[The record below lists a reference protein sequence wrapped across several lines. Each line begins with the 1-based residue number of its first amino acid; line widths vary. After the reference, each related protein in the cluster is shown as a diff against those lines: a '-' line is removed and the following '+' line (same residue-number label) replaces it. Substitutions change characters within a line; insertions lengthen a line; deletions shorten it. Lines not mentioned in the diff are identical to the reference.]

1 MSAALRAAASPRWP
15 LGRHPLPAVLGLRLF
30 PRAGGDDELALESA
44 LAAVAPE
51 VRAAFALRVLE
62 GLPTQSAALLLAA
75 AGVTAPDGALR
86 AAEHLRT
93 TVGSQAES
101 LLQGAEF
108 DPCTVQARPTDL
120 LRRRHRTRLAALAAA
135 VLLAASTAALLTPR
149 PEAGPHAAP
158 ATALDVAAA
167 RAADP
172 ELLVRTPGER
182 WSDTARVDFTAWPA
196 RGARTGDT
204 ALLSRA
210 LDAWAR
216 GTGNRIP
223 RRTGGRAGA
232 RAGDVTALR
241 VTVTPDT
248 PATPPSAPARLLFA
262 GQVDASAVVLLH
274 DGGRLVRYAEP
285 LTGQGGAALELA
297 RADDADVTTGAAVA
311 VSRTPLGARFLL
323 APWID
328 ESAVRDLLRPDVPA
342 RPLAVSDGGVTD
354 PVPPAP
360 GDCGR
365 LPALQVRSST
375 RIVENHSFLLADL
388 GGLNPAHLTWTPPPG
403 TGAPARQPREAT
415 SAAGLAAWA
424 RSACA
429 LPDLRGTGVRAVNRW
444 EFAQQTLPERAG
456 RATWTCTRA
465 ENWDGRARVT
475 VAWEGPDT
483 RTGPTPVRPPGTQ
496 AAHTAACSRFGQ
508 HVLAGTYWTAPS
520 GARYYLAAGS
530 RALTTVTARGPVSA
544 TVRGRVL
551 AVRTNAAGPV
561 RLTGRLPG
569 TADLRGWGETEEGGA
584 EGS

>member
-1 MSAALRAAASPRWP
+1 MPSSTPAPC
-15 LGRHPLPAVLGLRLF
+15 RHDR
-30 PRAGGDDELALESA
+30 RISC
-44 LAAVAPE
+44 
-51 VRAAFALRVLE
+51 
-62 GLPTQSAALLLAA
+62 A
-75 AGVTAPDGALR
+75 AGAGA
-86 AAEHLRT
+86 
-93 TVGSQAES
+93 
-101 LLQGAEF
+101 
-108 DPCTVQARPTDL
+108 
-120 LRRRHRTRLAALAAA
+120 RLAALAAA

-172 ELLVRTPGER
+172 VPVLVRTPGER

-216 GTGNRIP
+216 GTGDRIP

-311 VSRTPLGARFLL
+311 VSRTPLGARFLF

-365 LPALQVRSST
+365 LPGTAGTVLHPDR
-375 RIVENHSFLLADL
+375 REPLLPA
-388 GGLNPAHLTWTPPPG
+388 GGSRGP
-403 TGAPARQPREAT
+403 QPRAPHVDPAT
-415 SAAGLAAWA
+415 GDRSPRAAAARGDFGGGPRRMGPFGLRAAGPAGH
-424 RSACA
+424 RRACRE
-429 LPDLRGTGVRAVNRW
+429 PVGVRPAD
-444 EFAQQTLPERAG
+444 PAG
-456 RATWTCTRA
+456 ARRTRHVDVHPGR
-465 ENWDGRARVT
+465 ELGRPRPCDGGVGGAGAHAPGRRRYGRRAR
-475 VAWEGPDT
+475 
-483 RTGPTPVRPPGTQ
+483 RPRAP
-496 AAHTAACSRFGQ
+496 AACSRFGQ